1 MSILTILFNY
11 IVIYIYG
18 DDMYNKIYIEKE
30 FDSMIE
36 DINLIRKCKKFDDL
50 QPELREVAILRLEH
64 PEASLR
70 EIGQM
75 LDEPIGKSGINHR
88 MKKIHDFAEELKKW
102 KRFRRTDKCKDNF
115 WRILVKHHQNT

>member
-36 DINLIRKCKKFDDL
+36 DINLIR
-50 QPELREVAILRLEH
+50 
-64 PEASLR
+64 
-70 EIGQM
+70 
-75 LDEPIGKSGINHR
+75 
-88 MKKIHDFAEELKKW
+88 
-102 KRFRRTDKCKDNF
+102 
-115 WRILVKHHQNT
+115 